1 MADPAIVGIANPFA
15 ANRSAGRYAR
25 RLERFLRNAGLDY
38 GTRFTKGPLDA
49 TRIAR
54 ELVDGGV
61 QIVVSIGGD
70 GTLNEVVNGFMRAG
84 ERARTTARLAIAQVG
99 TGTDFSRTVQQTSKP
114 REIHQR
120 LRRGRHR
127 PIDVGLVAYTN
138 LRGEPETRYFVNIAE
153 FGSGGAVVEKVNRTT
168 KVFGGRVSLLLGIL
182 TTMPKYRN
190 KRVEWRLEE
199 GDSGAGT
206 VNNFVVANGRYF
218 GGGLLPAPRAELDD
232 GLFDIVVIGDLDWK
246 TIRKHLKDLRR
257 GTHLAIPQVTFRRSS
272 EVFTTTRAHALLD
285 LDGELVGRDP
295 TRFVCVPKALNL
307 VV

>member
-1 MADPAIVGIANPFA
+1 MVDPAIVGIANPFA

-25 RLERFLRNAGLDY
+25 RLERFLRNAG
-38 GTRFTKGPLDA
+38 TRFTKGPLDA

-61 QIVVSIGGD
+61 QIVASIGGD
-70 GTLNEVVNGFMRAG
+70 GTLNEVVNGFKRAS
-84 ERARTTARLAIAQVG
+84 ERARKTARLAIAQVG
-99 TGTDFSRTVQQTSKP
+99 TGTDFSPTVQQTSKP
-114 REIHQR
+114 RETHQR

-127 PIDVGLVAYTN
+127 PIDVGLVEYTN

-168 KVFGGRVSLLLGIL
+168 KVFGGKVSLLLGIL
-182 TTMPKYRN
+182 TTMPRYRN

-232 GLFDIVVIGDLDWK
+232 GLFDIVAIGDLDWR

-272 EVFTTTRAHALLD
+272 EVFTTSSAHALLD